1 MTILRQ
7 VCDTKEGT
15 WPVERGQALGLHLRG
30 CSGAGLGQRKARGER
45 GSGSKKSLGCPVP
58 PWGGVPWLLYHSAVL
73 LIASLHGQGK
83 QCGPQAVGSWKRC
96 QDPSMV
102 PPKAAL
108 LPPSTLGRERL
119 VQ

>member
-1 MTILRQ
+1 MTILRH
-7 VCDTKEGT
+7 VCDTKEGM

-30 CSGAGLGQRKARGER
+30 CSGVGPRQRKARGEK
-45 GSGSKKSLGCPVP
+45 GSSSDKALGCPVP

-73 LIASLHGQGK
+73 LSASLRGRGK
-83 QCGPQAVGSWKRC
+83 QCGPQAVGSRKHC
-96 QDPSMV
+96 QDPSVV

-108 LPPSTLGRERL
+108 LPPSALGRERL